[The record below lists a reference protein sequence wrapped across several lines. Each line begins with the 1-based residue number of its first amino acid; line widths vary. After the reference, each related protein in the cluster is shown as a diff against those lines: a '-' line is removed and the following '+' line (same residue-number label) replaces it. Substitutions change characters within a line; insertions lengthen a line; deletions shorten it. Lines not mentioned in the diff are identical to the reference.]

1 MTVLSCQNGELQ
13 YADFTGPVLI
23 LLALALSLL
32 ISCNLNF
39 SLVYIIEVLG
49 TWFMYLLLN
58 LTSQDVYID
67 MTKTAIILGYS
78 LLPICLTPLIWIF
91 ARFMKPLAV
100 ILIYLCVGW
109 STSTASRL
117 LTQVSHHDTKR
128 FTISTGAQYGKPKV
142 YDYIPDIA
150 LLSLLRPSGH
160 DP

>member
-1 MTVLSCQNGELQ
+1 MEEDLIDPPLLEELGIDVDDIMRHIKCVLLFKSCQNGELQ

-117 LTQVSHHDTKR
+117 LTQVSHHDTK
-128 FTISTGAQYGKPKV
+128 
-142 YDYIPDIA
+142 
-150 LLSLLRPSGH
+150 
-160 DP
+160 